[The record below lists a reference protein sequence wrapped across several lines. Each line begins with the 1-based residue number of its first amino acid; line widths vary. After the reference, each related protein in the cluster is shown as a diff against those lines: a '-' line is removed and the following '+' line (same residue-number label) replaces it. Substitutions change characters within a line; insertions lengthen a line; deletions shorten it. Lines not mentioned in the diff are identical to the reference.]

1 MAWLYLAVAG
11 FFEIA
16 WAIGLKYT
24 VGFTRLWPSLFTVA
38 AMVASFWLLSLAL
51 KVLPI
56 GTAYAVWTGIGATGT
71 AIIGMVFLGDTVS
84 ALRILGIAMIVG
96 GILVVK
102 AAG

>member
-1 MAWLYLAVAG
+1 MAWLYLAAAG
-11 FFEIA
+11 MFEIA
-16 WAIGLKYT
+16 WAVGLKYT

-71 AIIGMVFLGDTVS
+71 AIIGMVALGDSVS
-84 ALRILGIAMIVG
+84 PARILGIAMIVG